1 MNEWLF
7 IFPFAFISLAG
18 LIFWVWALV
27 DAIGV
32 SDESLYRT
40 GSKLLWVLVIVF
52 TGAIGAIIYLAIGR
66 PERATV
72 QPRATSTPPAPP
84 GSLPPPPV

>member
-1 MNEWLF
+1 MAHRLPVR
-7 IFPFAFISLAG
+7 IGFAG
-18 LIFWVWALV
+18 GQIFWVWALV

-32 SDESLYRT
+32 SDDSLYRT

-66 PERATV
+66 PERGA

-84 GSLPPPPV
+84 GSLPPPPG

>member
-1 MNEWLF
+1 MNEWL
-7 IFPFAFISLAG
+7 IVFPFALISLAG

-32 SDESLYRT
+32 SDDSLYRT

-66 PERATV
+66 PEHGA

-84 GSLPPPPV
+84 GSLPPPPG

>member
-1 MNEWLF
+1 MNEWL
-7 IFPFAFISLAG
+7 IVFPFALVSLAG

-32 SDESLYRT
+32 SDDSLYRT

-66 PERATV
+66 PERGA

-84 GSLPPPPV
+84 GSLPPPPG

>member
-1 MNEWLF
+1 MNEWL
-7 IFPFAFISLAG
+7 IVFPFALISLAG

-32 SDESLYRT
+32 TNDSLYRT

-66 PERATV
+66 PERVAH
-72 QPRATSTPPAPP
+72 PRATSTPPAPP
-84 GSLPPPPV
+84 GFLPPPPG

>member
-40 GSKLLWVLVIVF
+40 GSKLLWVLVIVL

-66 PERATV
+66 PERAAA